1 MTQHWASVR
10 SGRTRVIASRWRAGT
25 LPVTRLSSP
34 HRTLQSLRYSL
45 QCLVLFARTSTYP
58 KQRQVQI
65 SSIIFLPLS
74 SCRSQLPVPP
84 TIGGRQY
91 PPQSAPAQ
99 ATQGISNFVDG
110 SGPIF
115 SMYMDIATEEDKKMA
130 ENWKADADG
139 ILIFVRPY
147 RLI

>member
-1 MTQHWASVR
+1 MSSFVSSTDELPDR
-10 SGRTRVIASRWRAGT
+10 SARECPSRVWLTNSNN
-25 LPVTRLSSP
+25 
-34 HRTLQSLRYSL
+34 SL
-45 QCLVLFARTSTYP
+45 QCLILFARTSTYP

-84 TIGGRQY
+84 SLGGRQY

-99 ATQGISNFVDG
+99 APQGTSDFVDG

-115 SMYMDIATEEDKKMA
+115 SMYLEMATEDDKKMA

-147 RLI
+147 R